1 MVVTMQVVVIQEIQE
16 DQVVE
21 DLEEVIVNQVEQ
33 VILPQLVRLRVLLV
47 VIDQGHTLQVMA
59 VPEVVEVSWLL
70 DPMLLQEL
78 QLLEELVV
86 DSLTLWVPQDKIV
99 DLIIILL
106 VVELVVETIQE
117 VHLVVED

>member
-1 MVVTMQVVVIQEIQE
+1 
-16 DQVVE
+16 
-21 DLEEVIVNQVEQ
+21 VEQ

-70 DPMLLQEL
+70 DLMLLQDL
-78 QLLEELVV
+78 LLLEELVV

-106 VVELVVETIQE
+106 VVELVVEMILDLP
-117 VHLVVED
+117 VMVED